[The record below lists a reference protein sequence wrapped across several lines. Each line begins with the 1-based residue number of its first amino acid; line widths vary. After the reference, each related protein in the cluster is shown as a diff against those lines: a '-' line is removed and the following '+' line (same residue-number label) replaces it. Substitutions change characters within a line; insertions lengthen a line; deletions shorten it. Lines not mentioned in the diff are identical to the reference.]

1 MGGDSVLS
9 TSAAID
15 LLEAIHLAEADWQ
28 RWTVRVALCA
38 GRYFTGGGA
47 LAVSTY
53 RTTPERVE
61 LLGHAQAGVKYDD
74 SMLGDPL
81 SKALVTEQD
90 LEGPGSALSPALVEH
105 FSQLPTGFLDVFFRH
120 EELLTWHSELAPRLP
135 PGVPDF
141 NRPFFE
147 ANQATDA
154 IAVLGGAGDYHSGIV
169 RMVPRR
175 TKLSP
180 RTRHSLLQIALHFES
195 ALRLRTQAE
204 DAVVAVIRPDGRVAH
219 AERAAAERA
228 DLRAQLARHARLVE
242 NARLRR
248 VREEPDAADAWT
260 ALVGG
265 HWGLLERTDSDGSR
279 YYVAIENGT
288 EAQRHRALSR
298 TEVEVLRLY
307 ARGISGKM
315 VGYGLGLSGA
325 TVSAALG
332 SAALKVGVRNRA
344 AMIRLAA
351 HLLGSR
357 TVAPT
362 IPLTQAETEVLAHLR
377 HGLTNAQ
384 IARRRGSAERTVAN
398 QVAAI
403 LHKLQLPSRS
413 AVAALG
419 SAPLSAQP

>member
-9 TSAAID
+9 INAAID
-15 LLEAIHLAEADWQ
+15 LLEAIHSAEADWQ
-28 RWTVRVALCA
+28 RWTVGVAVCA
-38 GRYFTGGGA
+38 ARYFTGGGA
-47 LAVSTY
+47 LGVSTY
-53 RTTPERVE
+53 RSTPGRIE
-61 LLGHAQAGVKYDD
+61 LLGLAQAGVKEAD
-74 SMLGDPL
+74 SELGA
-81 SKALVTEQD
+81 ALNRAVLT
-90 LEGPGSALSPALVEH
+90 LPGSDDANAALTPELQ
-105 FSQLPTGFLDVFFRH
+105 QLFGQLHPNFLDVFFRH
-120 EELLTWHSELAPRLP
+120 EELLTWHSELVPRLAA
-135 PGVPDF
+135 GVPDF
-141 NRPFFE
+141 NQPFFQ
-147 ANQATDA
+147 ANGATDA
-154 IAVLGGAGDYHSGIV
+154 VAVTGGAGEYHAGIV

-175 TKLSP
+175 MKLSP
-180 RTRHSLLQIALHFES
+180 RTRHSLLQVALHFES
-195 ALRLRTQAE
+195 ALRLRTQA
-204 DAVVAVIRPDGRVAH
+204 DAAVVAVIRPDGRVAH
-219 AERAAAERA
+219 AERAAADRA

-242 NARLRR
+242 HSRLRR
-248 VREEPDAADAWT
+248 VREEPNAADAWT
-260 ALVGG
+260 ALIGG

-288 EAQRHRALSR
+288 EAQRYRALSR
-298 TEVEVLRLY
+298 TEIEVLRLY

-332 SAALKVGVRNRA
+332 SAALKIGVRNRA

-357 TVAPT
+357 KVAPT
-362 IPLTQAETEVLAHLR
+362 TPLTQAENEVMAHLR
-377 HGLTNAQ
+377 QGLTNAQ

-419 SAPLSAQP
+419 AVQLSV

>member
-9 TSAAID
+9 TSASID
-15 LLEAIHLAEADWQ
+15 LLEAIHSAEADWQ
-28 RWTVRVALCA
+28 RWTASVALCA
-38 GRYFTGGGA
+38 DRYFTGSGA
-47 LAVSTY
+47 VGVSTY
-53 RTTPERVE
+53 RATPAKIE
-61 LLGHAQAGVKYDD
+61 LLGLAQAGANQVG
-74 SMLGDPL
+74 SELG
-81 SKALVTEQD
+81 V
-90 LEGPGSALSPALVEH
+90 ALSRASLPRPDTDEPNATLTPELLQI
-105 FSQLPTGFLDVFFRH
+105 FSRIHPGFLDVFFRH
-120 EELLTWHSELAPRLP
+120 NELLTWHSELVARLA

-141 NRPFFE
+141 NEPFFA
-147 ANQATDA
+147 ANGATDA
-154 IAVLGGAGDYHSGIV
+154 IAVTGGAGEHCSTIV

-180 RTRHSLLQIALHFES
+180 RTRHSLLQVALHFES
-195 ALRLRTQAE
+195 ALRLRTQA
-204 DAVVAVIRPDGRVAH
+204 DAAVVAVIRPDGRVAH

-228 DLRAQLARHARLVE
+228 ELRAQLARHTRLVE
-242 NARLRR
+242 HSRLRR
-248 VREEPDAADAWT
+248 VRDEPDAADAWT

-279 YYVAIENGT
+279 YYVAIENGS

-332 SAALKVGVRNRA
+332 SAALKIGVRNRA

-357 TVAPT
+357 KVAPT
-362 IPLTQAETEVLAHLR
+362 IPLTQAENEVLAHLR
-377 HGLTNAQ
+377 QGLTNAQ
-384 IARRRGSAERTVAN
+384 IARQRGSAERTVAN

-419 SAPLSAQP
+419 SVQWTV

>member
-9 TSAAID
+9 SGAAID
-15 LLEAIHLAEADWQ
+15 LLEAVHLAEPDWQ

-38 GRYFTGGGA
+38 ARYFAGGGA

-61 LLGHAQAGVKYDD
+61 LLGHAQAGVSYDGP
-74 SMLGDPL
+74 LRGNPL
-81 SKALVTEQD
+81 SQGLITEQD
-90 LEGPGSALSPALVEH
+90 VDGPAAGLSPALAET
-105 FSQLPTGFLDVFFRH
+105 FSQLPQGFLDVFFRH
-120 EELLTWHSELAPRLP
+120 EELLTWHSELAPRLA
-135 PGVPDF
+135 PGVPDL

-147 ANQATDA
+147 ANAATDA
-154 IAVLGGAGDYHSGIV
+154 IALLGGAGEYHSGIV

-175 TKLSP
+175 TKLAP

-204 DAVVAVIRPDGRVAH
+204 AAVVAIIRPDGRVAH
-219 AERAAAERA
+219 AERQVSERPE
-228 DLRAQLARHARLVE
+228 LQAQLARHARLVE
-242 NARLRR
+242 HSRLRS
-248 VREEPDAADAWT
+248 VRQEPDAADAWT
-260 ALVGG
+260 ALVAGQ
-265 HWGLLERTDSDGSR
+265 WGLLERTDSDGSR

-288 EAQRHRALSR
+288 DAKRYRALSR

-315 VGYGLGLSGA
+315 VSYGLGLSGA

-332 SAALKVGVRNRA
+332 SAALKLGVRNRA
-344 AMIRLAA
+344 AVVRLAA
-351 HLLGSR
+351 HLLGSQR
-357 TVAPT
+357 VAPST
-362 IPLTQAETEVLAHLR
+362 PLTQAESEVLVHLR

-403 LHKLQLPSRS
+403 LHKLRLPSRS

-419 SAPLSAQP
+419 SAQWV